1 MEENNTNN
9 QNIETTVNNNINE
22 KSTTNNTPQKDRK
35 GFAIAAL
42 VLGIV
47 SIVLACVWFLSIPCG
62 ILAIIFGALS
72 LKSSKRGFSIAGI
85 ITGIIGTLALIIILI
100 LSFGIYIF
108 NNATDGVI
116 DSSTY
121 DDYSSSYY
129 RYD

>member
-1 MEENNTNN
+1 MEE
-9 QNIETTVNNNINE
+9 NNNINE
-22 KSTTNNTPQKDRK
+22 NVTNNNSVTKDRK

-121 DDYSSSYY
+121 DDYSSYY

>member
-9 QNIETTVNNNINE
+9 PNIETTVNNNINE

-62 ILAIIFGALS
+62 ILAIIP
-72 LKSSKRGFSIAGI
+72 GI
-85 ITGIIGTLALIIILI
+85 
-100 LSFGIYIF
+100 
-108 NNATDGVI
+108 
-116 DSSTY
+116 
-121 DDYSSSYY
+121 
-129 RYD
+129 

>member
-9 QNIETTVNNNINE
+9 QNIETTVNNINE